1 VSYALFHRKT
11 SITLYLCTPSRCLS
25 GRVITQLSTLKLLPK
40 APACPNVPTLPRR
53 RRTAFAWQT
62 NPALCHPELP
72 DRRKHGLQGVGPEVN
87 TVAAG
92 GWKIRM
98 RGPTWPFQFGLPR
111 NIKLPEAKTRKQ
123 KTIRKR
129 IDPAFIEPMRC
140 KPVTGLPA
148 GEKWVL

>member
-1 VSYALFHRKT
+1 MGFKGWAQK
-11 SITLYLCTPSRCLS
+11 
-25 GRVITQLSTLKLLPK
+25 STRSP
-40 APACPNVPTLPRR
+40 
-53 RRTAFAWQT
+53 Q
-62 NPALCHPELP
+62 
-72 DRRKHGLQGVGPEVN
+72 
-87 TVAAG
+87 G